1 VVPDF
6 IANAGAVVGAGVAM
20 DTRYS
25 SMPPN
30 PEDIFNLISGK
41 LRTNTSLVL
50 QQAKARDEKTHQTA
64 LRLAQ
69 ERVGAAMELKGRR
82 ARR

>member
-1 VVPDF
+1 
-6 IANAGAVVGAGVAM
+6 
-20 DTRYS
+20 
-25 SMPPN
+25 
-30 PEDIFNLISGK
+30 
-41 LRTNTSLVL
+41 L

-82 ARR
+82 TRR

>member
-1 VVPDF
+1 
-6 IANAGAVVGAGVAM
+6 VGAGVAM

-30 PEDIFNLISGK
+30 PQDIFDLISEK
-41 LRTNTSLVL
+41 LRTNAAVVL
-50 QQAKARDEKTHQTA
+50 KQAQDRQEKPHQTA

-82 ARR
+82 RRK